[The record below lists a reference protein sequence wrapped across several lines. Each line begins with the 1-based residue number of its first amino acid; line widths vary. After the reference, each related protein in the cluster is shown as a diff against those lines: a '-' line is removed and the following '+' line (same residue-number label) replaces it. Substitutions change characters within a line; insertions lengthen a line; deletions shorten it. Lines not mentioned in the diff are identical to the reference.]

1 MAVAFER
8 GHVTGGRSGWL
19 RRLPPLLVVALVF
32 GGLFAA
38 GEISAGGALIGAVAV
53 CLVVWLMVRAPD
65 AAAPADAASTL
76 AVADDMRALLEA
88 IGNPALLLDRQ
99 STIVGANAAARAALP
114 ALRIGEPLSFALRV
128 PEILD
133 SVKSVAGGGPP
144 RSVDYMDRV
153 PVERW
158 TEAQIGAVSPARGGP
173 LVLVQL
179 RDLTPMRRAERMRVD
194 FVANA
199 SHELR
204 TPLASLLGFVETLQG
219 PARNDAVARERFLEI
234 MRTQATRM
242 ARLIDDLLSLS
253 RIEQRVHLP
262 PATPVDLSTIVRQ
275 VADAL
280 APLAADRGVE
290 IVLDMPDRALLVL
303 GDRDELIRVAENLVE
318 NAIKYGGSGGRVE
331 VTLVDRASESGRPAE
346 VVLTVR
352 DHGPG
357 IPAEHLPRLTERF
370 YRVDVSDSRD
380 KGGTGLGL
388 ALVKHVVLRHRGR
401 LDIASEP
408 GEGAQF
414 TVTIPRAAAAEAEG
428 GRHPTVMQPS

>member
-8 GHVTGGRSGWL
+8 GRVPEDGGGWL
-19 RRLPPLLVVALVF
+19 GRALPYLAVVLVF
-32 GGLFAA
+32 AGLFVLGQVGLPA
-38 GEISAGGALIGAVAV
+38 ALIGAGVLSLAIR
-53 CLVVWLMVRAPD
+53 LAGRSPLPPGRPDGDSPFAAPD
-65 AAAPADAASTL
+65 E
-76 AVADDMRALLEA
+76 MHALLEA

-99 STIVGANAAARAALP
+99 SMVVAANAPARVVLP
-114 ALRIGEPLSFALRV
+114 ALRVGEPLSFALRT
-128 PEILD
+128 PDILD
-133 SVKSVAGGGPP
+133 SVKAVAAGGPQ
-144 RSVDYMDRV
+144 RIVDYMDRV

-158 TEAQIGAVSPARGGP
+158 TEAQIGMVGPVPDGP

-219 PARNDAVARERFLEI
+219 PARNDTAARERFLEI
-234 MRTQATRM
+234 MRVQATRM

-253 RIEQRVHLP
+253 RIEQRLHVA
-262 PATPVDLSTIVRQ
+262 PATPVDVGAIVHQ

-290 IVLDMPDRALLVL
+290 IVLAMPEGPLSVP

-331 VTLVDRASESGRPAE
+331 VTLAGSAE
-346 VVLTVR
+346 QVVLGVR
-352 DHGPG
+352 DFGPG
-357 IPAEHLPRLTERF
+357 IPADHLPRLTERF
-370 YRVDVSDSRD
+370 YRVDAADSRD

-401 LDIASEP
+401 LDIASPP
-408 GEGAQF
+408 GEGATF
-414 TVTIPRAAAAEAEG
+414 TVTLPRAGAPSPAADPD
-428 GRHPTVMQPS
+428 RHSTVIEPS

>member
-1 MAVAFER
+1 VAVAIEC
-8 GHVTGGRSGWL
+8 GQVTGGRSGRL
-19 RRLPPLLVVALVF
+19 RRALPFLVVVLVF
-32 GGLFAA
+32 AGLFAA
-38 GEISAGGALIGAVAV
+38 GEIGAEAALVGATA
-53 CLVVWLMVRAPD
+53 LSFVVWLIGGMPD
-65 AAAPADAASTL
+65 AAAPPDAASTL
-76 AVADDMRALLEA
+76 AGADDMRALLEA

-99 STIVGANAAARAALP
+99 STVVGANAPARAALP

-133 SVKSVAGGGPP
+133 SVKSVAGGAPP

-158 TEAQIGAVSPARGGP
+158 TEAQIGAVSPSRGGP

-219 PARNDAVARERFLEI
+219 PAKNDPAARERFLEI
-234 MRTQATRM
+234 MRTQANRM

-262 PATPVDLSTIVRQ
+262 PVTPVDLAPIVRQ

-280 APLAADRGVE
+280 APLAADRSVE
-290 IVLDMPDRALLVL
+290 IALDMPDRPLLVL

-331 VTLVDRASESGRPAE
+331 VTLADRAPESGRPAE

-370 YRVDVSDSRD
+370 YRVDVADSRD

-401 LDIASEP
+401 LDIASTP
-408 GEGAQF
+408 GEGALF
-414 TVTIPRAAAAEAEG
+414 TVTIPRAAPEETAG
-428 GRHPTVMQPS
+428 GRHPIVMQPS